1 MFCTLL
7 YWLLVWWFLSNDEKN
22 KKRLDGTI

>member
-7 YWLLVWWFLSNDEKN
+7 YWLLVWWLLSNDEKN